1 MYKGY
6 ILHCKA
12 LFHAL
17 KRIEFPTLSPI
28 REEMHYF
35 NFENGMGLEPLFQ
48 HILDLYEEMISII
61 DNVKLEMTIHE
72 FALLFPEE
80 DYNEVERIFH
90 IIAQWTSTIDFH
102 KFKMCM
108 LCVPNDVLKAIMQSW
123 EKKIKFKNKNF
134 IHIEQKDKE
143 CIMMEYNIEEKEY
156 EWLERTFNVLD
167 NTNQGRILKEDAILL
182 FDNGVIDIGKEIH
195 MYFNYIQKSYITLKE
210 FLCYIY
216 GPMKIESDVWKQ
228 KDEEREKCIIS
239 QMTPLH
245 NEAEEEK
252 SDKTNKTEVLY
263 TMDISSIS
271 SEDMHKAKQT
281 WYKKC
286 FLCIQTLFRS

>member
-17 KRIEFPTLSPI
+17 KRIEFPSLSPI

-35 NFENGMGLEPLFQ
+35 NFENGLGLEPLFQ
-48 HILDLYEEMISII
+48 HVLDLYEEMICVI
-61 DNVKLEMTIHE
+61 DNIKLEMTIHE

-80 DYNEVERIFH
+80 DYDEVERIFY
-90 IIAQWTSTIDFH
+90 IISQWTSTIDFH
-102 KFKMCM
+102 KFKDCM
-108 LCVPNDVLKAIMQSW
+108 LCISNDILKEVMHSW
-123 EKKIKFKNKNF
+123 EKKIKFKNDN
-134 IHIEQKDKE
+134 IIQIEQKDKE
-143 CIMMEYNIEEKEY
+143 CIMKEYNIEDKEY

-167 NTNQGRILKEDAILL
+167 TTKRGHILKEDAILL
-182 FDNGVIDIGKEIH
+182 FDNGMIDIGKEIH

-210 FLCYIY
+210 FLCYMY

-228 KDEEREKCIIS
+228 KDEEREKE
-239 QMTPLH
+239 MKKEM
-245 NEAEEEK
+245 NKEE
-252 SDKTNKTEVLY
+252 TEVLY

-271 SEDMHKAKQT
+271 SNDMHKEKQS
-281 WYKKC
+281 WYKKSL
-286 FLCIQTLFRS
+286 FCIKNLFRA